1 MQNILNLIHPLP
13 DFPLHRERPGFKALL
28 PREQL
33 QKFISPTLPPLG
45 PIVYQSTK
53 FSHQGLIGYKVF
65 ENCNHKMHRNSI
77 INLLTSKVTG
87 NSTLDE
93 LIKLYYESSNE
104 LSRKMTNE
112 TAITCLDQE
121 QYDIY
126 LQKTHQSRKLNAAQ
140 SRKIRSASEK
150 LCYYSATRKFKSKK
164 SGTYNMKI
172 AFLTLTAPEGSEPES
187 ILRAF
192 NHFLD
197 YLARTA
203 NCVYVWKKELGE
215 KSHNLH
221 FHVIVNN
228 FIPYYIVSWKWK
240 RVLLAEGISFDKK
253 EESEDTN
260 AHTRIELPRSKKEV
274 AHYIAKYLSKAY
286 ELPGVYGY
294 ISGHSSV
301 LSSLK
306 ETCLMEGEYP
316 EDEIRELMKVT
327 KVLRQP
333 HVTIVCCDLL
343 KLKDK
348 FPKLYAIFEKQY
360 MEFSSIITLP
370 QKFTYV

>member
-1 MQNILNLIHPLP
+1 MKLLELIHPLT
-13 DFPLHRERPGFKALL
+13 DFPLHRERPGFDYKYQVLA
-28 PREQL
+28 P
-33 QKFISPTLPPLG
+33 KKIISPTLPPLG

-53 FSHQGLIGYKVF
+53 FSHQGLIGFKTF
-65 ENCNHKMHRNSI
+65 ENCNKKMHRNSI
-77 INLLTSKVTG
+77 VNLLSSKVTG
-87 NSTLDE
+87 HSTLDE
-93 LIKLYYESSNE
+93 LIKMYLTACSE
-104 LSRKMTNE
+104 LDRRIANE
-112 TAITCLDQE
+112 TAIKSLDQE
-121 QYDIY
+121 GFDMY

-140 SRKIRSASEK
+140 SRKIRSCSEK

-164 SGTYNMKI
+164 SGNYNMKI
-172 AFLTLTAPEGSEPES
+172 AFLTLTAPAGSEPVA
-187 ILRAF
+187 ILKAF

-228 FIPYYIVSWKWK
+228 FVPYYIVSWKWK

-253 EESEDTN
+253 DESDDTN

-274 AHYIAKYLSKAY
+274 AHYISKYLSKAY
-286 ELPGVYGY
+286 ELPGQYGY

-306 ETCLMEGEYP
+306 ETTLMEGEYP

-327 KVLRQP
+327 KVIRQT

-348 FPKLYAIFEKQY
+348 FPKLYKIFEKQY
-360 MEFSSIITLP
+360 LEFSSIITLP
-370 QKFTYV
+370 QKFQYV

>member
-1 MQNILNLIHPLP
+1 MKDLELKYTTADYPLYR
-13 DFPLHRERPGFKALL
+13 DRPGFISKLIAV
-28 PREQL
+28 EQ
-33 QKFISPTLPPLG
+33 KKVNPSTLPPLG
-45 PIVYQSTK
+45 PLVYQSTK

-77 INLLTSKVTG
+77 VNLLTSKVTG

-93 LIKLYYESSNE
+93 LIKLYTNSSNE
-104 LSRKMTNE
+104 LERRMTNE
-112 TAITCLDQE
+112 SAISLLDQE
-121 QYDIY
+121 QYDLY
-126 LQKTHQSRKLNAAQ
+126 LQKTHQSRKLNSAQ
-140 SRKIRSASEK
+140 SRKIRSVSEK

-172 AFLTLTAPEGSEPES
+172 AFLTLTAPEGAEPVC
-187 ILRAF
+187 ILKAF

-215 KSHNLH
+215 KAHQLH
-221 FHVIVNN
+221 FHVIINN

-240 RVLLAEGISFDKK
+240 RVLLAEGISFNKK
-253 EESEDTN
+253 DESGDTD
-260 AHTRIELPRSKKEV
+260 AHYRIELPRSKKEV

-286 ELPGVYGY
+286 ELPGQYGY
-294 ISGHSSV
+294 ISGHSSI

-306 ETCLMEGEYP
+306 ETTLMEGEYP
-316 EDEIRELMKVT
+316 EEEIRALMKVT
-327 KVLRQP
+327 KVLRQT

-360 MEFSSIITLP
+360 LEFSSIITLK
-370 QKFTYV
+370 QKFNYV